1 MQFNKFFNELKRRNV
16 FRVATV
22 YAITAWLV
30 IQIIDTVFPILAL
43 PEWTVTLL
51 TVLILIGFPFALIFA
66 WAFEMTPEGLKR
78 SEEVDEEESITN
90 QTGKKINKVFIASLS
105 LIILFLVIERV
116 FFAGN
121 DASTAETDG
130 VTEASI
136 AVLPFVNMSSDPDN
150 EYFSDGLSEELLNS
164 LAQVESLKVAGR
176 TSSFKFKN
184 VNDDLRSIGQELGVD
199 HILEGSVRKS
209 GDNIRI
215 TVQLIKT
222 DDGYHMWSETY
233 DRELSDIFEIQ
244 DEISRKVLDELR
256 VRLLDEN
263 ETPELEIPTQN
274 LEAYQIYLRANH
286 LMLDRQI
293 EKMQTAIDLYEDAV
307 SLDPFFA
314 EAFARLAIAHH
325 LLGFYGAADYGES
338 QENLKQYSERALS
351 LNNEL
356 GTAYAGLGLFYSTI
370 DQEQSTDYYLKS
382 LQLNDNQPDV
392 YNWLGNNY
400 TTQGKFSERDEAYIS
415 AYELDRLAPL
425 SMYNRARV
433 HTDQGELDEAEA
445 LLRKNLR
452 LNPGFTQS
460 MRLIGLIVLEREGRF
475 DEAMITV
482 HEWMETNSYNAIH
495 MFDMVLYAFELGMTD
510 LVAEYQTR
518 ISNELPQSREAAIS
532 TSLYALLRE
541 DPGLFENSL
550 LGFVEQFNI
559 TVPEPQF
566 YGSLYGYVEI
576 GGDPERAIAQFRK
589 YDPVLLSD
597 TLSTLSGQGYQV
609 AAPLL
614 GILYS
619 IGDQE
624 QLNRLSDAFC
634 DYGDQLETSRASG
647 LRYSMYLRNRM
658 FCHLLKGETDQ
669 AYPYFNTYYTEI
681 SPIFFDYYILE
692 NATVF
697 TDAMTEP
704 RYAEIRDQI
713 RESVEDQRENVRR
726 YFAGLEQE

>member
-78 SEEVDEEESITN
+78 SEDVDENESISD
-90 QTGKKINKVFIASLS
+90 QTGKKINKVFIAALS

-121 DASTAETDG
+121 DAAPTENEG

-136 AVLPFVNMSSDPDN
+136 AVLPFVNMSADPDN

-184 VNDDLRSIGQELGVD
+184 VNDDLRTIGQELGVD

-233 DRELSDIFEIQ
+233 DRQLSDIFEVQ

-256 VRLLDEN
+256 VRLLDED

-325 LLGFYGAADYGES
+325 LLGYYGAVDFGES
-338 QENLKQYSERALS
+338 QVKLKEYSDRAIA
-351 LNNEL
+351 LNNQL

-370 DQEQSTDYYLKS
+370 DQVQSTDYYLQS
-382 LQLNDNQPDV
+382 LTLNDNQPDV

-400 TTQGKFSERDEAYIS
+400 TTQGDFQLRDEAYIN

-425 SMYNRARV
+425 SMYNRAMV
-433 HTDQGELDEAEA
+433 HADQGELDEAEA

-460 MRLIGLIVLEREGRF
+460 VRLLGLITLQREGRF
-475 DEAMITV
+475 DEALINV
-482 HEWMETNSYNAIH
+482 HEWMENNPSNAIH
-495 MFDMVLYAFELGMTD
+495 MFDIVLFAFELDMPD
-510 LVAEYQTR
+510 LVAEYRSR
-518 ISNELPQSREAAIS
+518 ISNELPQSRDVAIA
-532 TSLYALLRE
+532 TSLYSLLIE
-541 DPGLFENSL
+541 NPDLFENSL

-589 YDPVLLSD
+589 YDPALLSD
-597 TLSTLSGQGYQV
+597 TLSTLSSQGYQA

-619 IGDQE
+619 IDDQE
-624 QLNRLSDAFC
+624 QLNRLSDAYC
-634 DYGDQLETSRASG
+634 AYGERLETTSTSG
-647 LRYSMYLRNRM
+647 LRYRRYIRNRM
-658 FCHLLKGETDQ
+658 FCHLAKGETDQ
-669 AYPYFNTYYTEI
+669 AYPYFRTYYTDI

-692 NATVF
+692 NASVF

-713 RESVEDQRENVRR
+713 RESVEEQRENVRR

>member
-1 MQFNKFFNELKRRNV
+1 MQFTKFFNELKRRNV
-16 FRVATV
+16 VRVATV

-78 SEEVDEEESITN
+78 SEDVDEERSITD
-90 QTGKKINKVFIASLS
+90 QTGKKINKFIIASLS
-105 LIILFLVIERV
+105 LIIVFLVTERI
-116 FFAGN
+116 FFAGSGASQA
-121 DASTAETDG
+121 DAGIAA
-130 VTEASI
+130 EASI
-136 AVLPFVNMSSDPDN
+136 AVLPFVNMSADPDN

-164 LAQVESLKVAGR
+164 LAQEENLKVAGR
-176 TSSFKFKN
+176 TSSFKFKD
-184 VNDDLRSIGQELGVD
+184 VNDDLRTIGQELGVD

-209 GDNIRI
+209 GENIRI

-233 DRELSDIFEIQ
+233 DRQLSDIFEIQ

-256 VRLLDEN
+256 VRLLDEDGS
-263 ETPELEIPTQN
+263 PEPEIPTQN

-293 EKMQTAIDLYEDAV
+293 EKMQTAIGLYEDAV

-314 EAFARLAIAHH
+314 EAYARLAIAHH
-325 LLGFYGAADYGES
+325 LMGFYGAADFGEA
-338 QENLKQYSERALS
+338 QVKLKEYSERALS

-370 DQEQSTDYYLKS
+370 DQEQSTEYYLQS
-382 LQLNDNQPDV
+382 LGLNDNQPDV

-400 TTQGKFSERDEAYIS
+400 TTQGEFSLRDEAYIN

-495 MFDMVLYAFELGMTD
+495 MFDMVLYAFELDMPE
-510 LVAEYQTR
+510 LVFEYQAR
-518 ISNELPQSREAAIS
+518 IASELPQSREVAIS

-541 DPGLFENSL
+541 NPDLFENSL
-550 LGFVEQFNI
+550 LSFVEQFNI
-559 TVPEPQF
+559 TVPEPEF

-589 YDPVLLSD
+589 YDPSLLSD
-597 TLSTLSGQGYQV
+597 TLSIISPLGYQV

-614 GILYS
+614 GILYHMN
-619 IGDQE
+619 DQE
-624 QLNRLSDAFC
+624 QLKRLNDAYC
-634 DYGDQLETSRASG
+634 NYGKQLETTGTTG
-647 LRYSMYLRNRM
+647 LGYRRFIRNRM
-658 FCHLLKGETDQ
+658 LCHLFEGETDR
-669 AYPYFNTYYTEI
+669 AYPFFRTYYTEL
-681 SPIFFDYYILE
+681 SPIFFDYFILQ
-692 NATVF
+692 NSVVF
-697 TDAMTEP
+697 MDAMNDP
-704 RYAEIRDQI
+704 RFAEIRDEIRASMENQ
-713 RESVEDQRENVRR
+713 RESLRR
-726 YFAGLEQE
+726 YFSNLEQN